1 MRIFRHYNDVPPDLK
16 GAVVAVGNFDG
27 VHRGHAALID
37 RAGHIAR
44 ARGAALGVLA
54 FEPHPREFFRPSP
67 ESFRLTPFRS
77 KAHLIAKR
85 GVDALFCLN
94 FDAALAGK
102 SAQDFIKDVLVDG
115 LGVSAVMVGEDF
127 QFGKGRGGGVATL
140 KAQDEFAVIVF
151 DAVATAGE
159 KISSTRI
166 REALKG
172 GHPERAA
179 ELLGH
184 YWSIE
189 GRVEHG
195 DGRGRDLGFPTANM
209 RLHDCLEP
217 AFGVYAVRVSVMQ
230 NDKIVSR
237 HEGVANFGV
246 RPMFESATPLL
257 ETYLFDFDG
266 DLYGAHLAVELVAY
280 LRGEEKLP
288 DLAALKARIAQDC
301 EMARAALKSAIGPLA
316 LDA

>member
-1 MRIFRHYNDVPPDLK
+1 MRIFRHYGDVPEALK

-37 RAGHIAR
+37 EAGRLAR
-44 ARGAALGVLA
+44 ARGKPLGVLA

-77 KAHLIAKR
+77 KTHLIAAR
-85 GVDALFCLN
+85 GVDALYCLN

-102 SAQDFIKDVLVDG
+102 SAEEFIDEVLVRG
-115 LGVSAVMVGEDF
+115 LGVSGLVVGEDF
-127 QFGKGRGGGVATL
+127 QFGKGRTGNTATL
-140 KAQDEFAVIVF
+140 KDAGAF
-151 DAVATAGE
+151 DVTIFEPVAALGR
-159 KISSTRI
+159 KISSTEI
-166 REALKG
+166 REALKQ

-195 DGRGRDLGFPTANM
+195 DKRGRDIGFPTANM
-209 RLHDCLEP
+209 RLHDCLQP
-217 AFGVYAVRVSVMQ
+217 AFGVYAVRVSVIEE
-230 NDKIVSR
+230 DRVVAR
-237 HEGVANFGV
+237 HDGVANFGI

-257 ETYLFDFDG
+257 ESYLFDFDG
-266 DLYGAHLAVELVAY
+266 DLYGKHLAVALVAR
-280 LRGEEKLP
+280 LRDEEKLP
-288 DLAALKARIAQDC
+288 DLAALKTRIAQDC
-301 EMARAALKSAIGPLA
+301 QAARAALLAAPA